1 MSRFLPEILMVIAA
15 PERRRWL
22 GAPDRVKVGP
32 RRGSVNRVST
42 RFFPDPG

>member
-1 MSRFLPEILMVIAA
+1 MVIAA